1 MSSPI
6 TSDPPIDTRQGQKSP
21 TQKEVIGI
29 EGVSVRYRMLQ
40 ERVTTFKEYALRWMR
55 GKNTYTHFLA
65 LRDITMS
72 ILKGDTVGIIGA
84 NGAGKSTLLKVIA
97 GILIPTSGRAD
108 IHGSVAPILELG
120 SVFDAELTGRENIYL
135 NGAMLGH
142 SRRTM
147 DRKMDSLLDF
157 AGIGDFID
165 SPLRNYSDGMVA
177 RLAFAIATDV
187 DADILLIDEI
197 LAVGD
202 KDFQQKCIDRIST
215 FKERGIT
222 LVIVSH
228 DLGQIERLCSRVI
241 WLEHGKVRE
250 DGKPSEILPRYM
262 QESAHSILD
271 DTQVQI
277 G

>member
-1 MSSPI
+1 MSERSAGSTPGVNV
-6 TSDPPIDTRQGQKSP
+6 SDPI
-21 TQKEVIGI
+21 VIQV
-29 EGVSVRYRMLQ
+29 EQVSVRYRMLQ

-55 GKNTYTHFLA
+55 GRNTYTHIMA
-65 LRDITMS
+65 LRDIS
-72 ILKGDTVGIIGA
+72 ISIDKGETVGVVGA
-84 NGAGKSTLLKVIA
+84 NGAGKSTLLKVLA
-97 GILIPTSGRAD
+97 GILIPTSGIAAV
-108 IHGSVAPILELG
+108 HGSVAPILEMG
-120 SVFDAELTGRENIYL
+120 SVFDSELTGRENIYL

-147 DRKMDSLLDF
+147 DEKMESLLDF

-202 KDFQQKCIDRIST
+202 KDFQQKCMERIST
-215 FKERGIT
+215 FRDRGIT

-228 DLGQIERLCSRVI
+228 DLGQIEYLCSRVI
-241 WLEHGKVRE
+241 WLEHGRIRE
-250 DGKPSEILPRYM
+250 DGKPGDILPRYI
-262 QESAHSILD
+262 QESAHPLFD
-271 DTQVQI
+271 NTQVQLD
-277 G
+277 